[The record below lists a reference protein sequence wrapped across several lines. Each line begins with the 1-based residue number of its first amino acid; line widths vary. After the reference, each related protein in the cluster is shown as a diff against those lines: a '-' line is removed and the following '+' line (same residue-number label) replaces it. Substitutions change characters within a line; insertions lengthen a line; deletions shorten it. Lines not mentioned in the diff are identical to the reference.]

1 MTHQYK
7 YPSGYAAAAVAAGG
21 DSGRLGL
28 AILGGE
34 HDIPAPYG
42 RHPFY
47 SNQSGRHHLERRS
60 TQPPRSPRLAAVVT
74 GEGRAGWGSDIGV
87 SGRGGDRGDGEDK
100 TRGDRHLDG
109 RKEAGE
115 EEMKT
120 ARGEGEVRGGRL
132 HRRRPERRALLTK
145 APSLWRWGRGRVD
158 AEAEEEQ
165 RKALEEAVAK
175 GSGGGPDH
183 VS

>member
-1 MTHQYK
+1 MTHQYN

-47 SNQSGRHHLERRS
+47 SNQSGRHNLERS
-60 TQPPRSPRLAAVVT
+60 SSQPPRSPRLAAVVT
-74 GEGRAGWGSDIGV
+74 GEGRAGWGSEIGV
-87 SGRGGDRGDGEDK
+87 NGHGDMRDGEEK
-100 TRGDRHLDG
+100 TRGDRHQDG
-109 RKEAGE
+109 RKETGE

-120 ARGEGEVRGGRL
+120 AGGEREVHGGRL
-132 HRRRPERRALLTK
+132 HRRRPDRRALLTK
-145 APSLWRWGRGRVD
+145 ASSLWRWGRGRVD

-165 RKALEEAVAK
+165 RKALEEAVTK